1 MIGRVF
7 GTKDGIYNFVYSF
20 GAAIVILG
28 AWLKITHLSFG
39 PITGNVA
46 LTVGLVTEAII
57 FVIFAFD
64 PPKSEESYAWE
75 NVYPELLD
83 KHAKPNPL
91 HANVAVGNKQQ
102 MMLDMEN
109 SLSSKLDKMLEEAR
123 LDVGLFERLRTGI
136 DKFSNSV
143 DQINQTVDVS
153 ASTHKYNEQ
162 LNRAASHMES
172 MNQLYAMQLE
182 QGQKQSE
189 YHRRYVADLEK
200 SAEHSAKFNE
210 ELHGLTSN
218 LNNLN
223 RVYGGM
229 LTAMKS

>member
-1 MIGRVF
+1 MF
-7 GTKDGIYNFVYSF
+7 KTKDAWMNFFYSF

-28 AWLKITHLSFG
+28 AWLKITHITLG
-39 PITGNVA
+39 PINGNMA
-46 LTVGLVTEAII
+46 LTVGLITEAII
-57 FVIFAFD
+57 FIIFAFD

-83 KHAKPNPL
+83 KHANPNPL
-91 HANVAVGNKQQ
+91 HSNVSSRNNNAAAQFAE
-102 MMLDMEN
+102 LEN
-109 SLSSKLDKMLEEAR
+109 SLSNKLDKMLEDAR
-123 LDVGLFERLRTGI
+123 LDVQLFERLRTGI

-153 ASTHKYNEQ
+153 ASTHKYNDQ
-162 LNRAASHMES
+162 LNKAAQHMES
-172 MNQLYAMQLE
+172 MNALYAMQLE
-182 QGQKQSE
+182 NGKKQSE
-189 YHRRYVADLEK
+189 FASKYVADMQK
-200 SAEHSAKFNE
+200 SVEHSEKFNQ
-210 ELHGLTSN
+210 ELQGLTSN

>member
-1 MIGRVF
+1 MF
-7 GTKDGIYNFVYSF
+7 KTKDAWMNFFYSF

-28 AWLKITHLSFG
+28 AWLKITHINIG
-39 PITGNVA
+39 PISGNVA
-46 LTVGLVTEAII
+46 LTVGLITEAII
-57 FVIFAFD
+57 FIIFAFD

-83 KHAKPNPL
+83 KHANPNPL
-91 HANVAVGNKQQ
+91 HSNVSSRNNSAA
-102 MMLDMEN
+102 MFAELEN
-109 SLSSKLDKMLEEAR
+109 SLSSKLDKMLQDAK
-123 LDVGLFERLRTGI
+123 LDVQLFDRLRTGI

-153 ASTHKYNEQ
+153 ASTHKYNDQ
-162 LNRAASHMES
+162 LNKAAQHMES
-172 MNQLYAMQLE
+172 MNALYTMQLE
-182 QGQKQSE
+182 NGKRQSE
-189 YHRRYVADLEK
+189 FANKYVADMQK
-200 SAEHSAKFNE
+200 SAEHSEKFNQ
-210 ELHGLTSN
+210 ELQGLTSN

>member
-1 MIGRVF
+1 MF
-7 GTKDGIYNFVYSF
+7 KTKDAWMNFFYSF

-28 AWLKITHLSFG
+28 AWLKITHITLG
-39 PITGNVA
+39 PINGNIA

-64 PPKSEESYAWE
+64 PPKNEESYAWE

-83 KHAKPNPL
+83 KHANPNPL
-91 HANVAVGNKQQ
+91 HSNVSTRNNNNHLAE
-102 MMLDMEN
+102 LEN
-109 SLSSKLDKMLEEAR
+109 SLSGKLDKMLQDAK
-123 LDVGLFERLRTGI
+123 LDVQLFDRLRTGI
-136 DKFSNSV
+136 DKFSSSV

-153 ASTHKYNEQ
+153 ASTHKYNDQ
-162 LNRAASHMES
+162 LNKAAQHMES
-172 MNQLYAMQLE
+172 MNALYAMQLE
-182 QGQKQSE
+182 SGKRQSE
-189 YHRRYVADLEK
+189 FANKYVADMQK
-200 SAEHSAKFNE
+200 SAEQSEKFNQ
-210 ELHGLTSN
+210 ELQGLTSN

>member
-1 MIGRVF
+1 MF
-7 GTKDGIYNFVYSF
+7 KTKDAWMNFFYSF

-28 AWLKITHLSFG
+28 AWLKITHITLG
-39 PITGNVA
+39 PINGNIA
-46 LTVGLVTEAII
+46 LTVGLITEAII
-57 FVIFAFD
+57 FIIFAFD
-64 PPKSEESYAWE
+64 PPKTEESYAWE

-83 KHAKPNPL
+83 KHANPNPL
-91 HANVAVGNKQQ
+91 HSNVTTRNTGNQFAE
-102 MMLDMEN
+102 LEN
-109 SLSSKLDKMLEEAR
+109 SLSSKLDKMLEDAR
-123 LDVGLFERLRTGI
+123 LDVQLFERLRTGI

-162 LNRAASHMES
+162 LNKAAQHMES
-172 MNQLYAMQLE
+172 MNALYAMQLE
-182 QGQKQSE
+182 SGKKQAEFANKYVSDMQKS
-189 YHRRYVADLEK
+189 V
-200 SAEHSAKFNE
+200 EHSEKFNQ
-210 ELHGLTSN
+210 ELQGLTSN

>member
-1 MIGRVF
+1 MF
-7 GTKDGIYNFVYSF
+7 KTKDAWMNFFYSF

-28 AWLKITHLSFG
+28 AWLKITHITLG
-39 PITGNVA
+39 PINGNIA
-46 LTVGLVTEAII
+46 LTVGLITEAII
-57 FVIFAFD
+57 FIIFAFD

-83 KHAKPNPL
+83 KHANPNPL
-91 HANVAVGNKQQ
+91 HSNLSKSNSAQFAE
-102 MMLDMEN
+102 LEN
-109 SLSSKLDKMLEEAR
+109 SLSTKLDKMLEDAK
-123 LDVGLFERLRTGI
+123 LDVQLFERLRTGI
-136 DKFSNSV
+136 DKFSSSV

-162 LNRAASHMES
+162 LNKAAQHMES
-172 MNQLYAMQLE
+172 MNALYAMQME
-182 QGQKQSE
+182 STKKQSE
-189 YHRRYVADLEK
+189 FANKYVADMQK
-200 SAEHSAKFNE
+200 SAEQSEKFNQ
-210 ELHGLTSN
+210 ELQGLTSN

>member
-1 MIGRVF
+1 MF
-7 GTKDGIYNFVYSF
+7 KTKDAWMNFFYSF

-28 AWLKITHLSFG
+28 AWLKITHITLG
-39 PITGNVA
+39 PINGNIA
-46 LTVGLVTEAII
+46 LTVGLITEAII
-57 FVIFAFD
+57 FIIFAFD

-83 KHAKPNPL
+83 KHANPNPL
-91 HANVAVGNKQQ
+91 HSNVSSRNNNAAAQFAE
-102 MMLDMEN
+102 LEN
-109 SLSSKLDKMLEEAR
+109 SLSTKLDKMLEDAR
-123 LDVGLFERLRTGI
+123 LDVQLFERLRTGI

-153 ASTHKYNEQ
+153 ASTHKYNDQ
-162 LNRAASHMES
+162 LNKAAQHMES
-172 MNQLYAMQLE
+172 MNALYSMQLE
-182 QGQKQSE
+182 SGKKQAEFATKYVTDMQKS
-189 YHRRYVADLEK
+189 V
-200 SAEHSAKFNE
+200 EHSEKFNQ
-210 ELHGLTSN
+210 ELQGLTSN

>member
-1 MIGRVF
+1 MF
-7 GTKDGIYNFVYSF
+7 KTKDAWMNFFYSF

-28 AWLKITHLSFG
+28 AWLKITHITLG
-39 PITGNVA
+39 PINGNIA
-46 LTVGLVTEAII
+46 LTVGLITEAII
-57 FVIFAFD
+57 FIIFAFD

-83 KHAKPNPL
+83 KDANPNPL
-91 HANVAVGNKQQ
+91 HSNVSKSNAAAAAAAQFAE
-102 MMLDMEN
+102 MEN
-109 SLSSKLDKMLEEAR
+109 TLSTKLDKMLQDAK
-123 LDVGLFERLRTGI
+123 LDVQLFERLRTGI

-162 LNRAASHMES
+162 LNKAAQHMES
-172 MNQLYAMQLE
+172 MNALYTMQLE
-182 QGQKQSE
+182 DGQRQSE
-189 YHRRYVADLEK
+189 FAKKYVQDMQK
-200 SAEHSAKFNE
+200 SAEQSEKFNQ
-210 ELHGLTSN
+210 ELQGLTSN

>member
-1 MIGRVF
+1 MF
-7 GTKDGIYNFVYSF
+7 KTKDAWMNFFYSF

-28 AWLKITHLSFG
+28 AWLKITHITLG
-39 PITGNVA
+39 PINGNIA
-46 LTVGLVTEAII
+46 LTVGLITEAII
-57 FVIFAFD
+57 FIIFAFD

-83 KHAKPNPL
+83 KHANPNPL
-91 HANVAVGNKQQ
+91 HSNVSSRNNNAAAQFAE
-102 MMLDMEN
+102 LEN
-109 SLSSKLDKMLEEAR
+109 SLSRKLDKMLEDAK
-123 LDVGLFERLRTGI
+123 LDVQLFDRLRTGI

-153 ASTHKYNEQ
+153 ASTHKYNDQ
-162 LNRAASHMES
+162 LNKAAQHMES
-172 MNQLYAMQLE
+172 MNALYTMQLE
-182 QGQKQSE
+182 NGKKQSE
-189 YHRRYVADLEK
+189 YANKYVADMQK
-200 SAEHSAKFNE
+200 SAEQSEKFNQ
-210 ELHGLTSN
+210 ELQGLTSN

>member
-1 MIGRVF
+1 M
-7 GTKDGIYNFVYSF
+7 NFFYSF

-28 AWLKITHLSFG
+28 AWLKITHITLG
-39 PITGNVA
+39 PINGNMA
-46 LTVGLVTEAII
+46 LTVGLITEAII
-57 FVIFAFD
+57 FIIFAFD

-83 KHAKPNPL
+83 KHANPNPL
-91 HANVAVGNKQQ
+91 HSNVAKSNAAQFAE
-102 MMLDMEN
+102 LEN
-109 SLSSKLDKMLEEAR
+109 SLSTKLDKMLQDAK
-123 LDVGLFERLRTGI
+123 LDVQLFERLRTGI
-136 DKFSNSV
+136 DKFSSSV

-162 LNRAASHMES
+162 LNKAAQHMES
-172 MNQLYAMQLE
+172 MNALYAMQLE
-182 QGQKQSE
+182 SGKRQSE
-189 YHRRYVADLEK
+189 FANKYVADMQK
-200 SAEHSAKFNE
+200 SAEQSEKFNQ
-210 ELHGLTSN
+210 ELQGLTSN